1 MALQS
6 FTSNYEDNSTEA
18 GFQFTF
24 YCDLCHEGYKTKF
37 ISSTTYKKGKML
49 RGIGSLIGAAS
60 QLTGQ
65 YGLGN
70 TVERGADV
78 LSERHEGMSP
88 EWHKEYE
95 KAFELAQNEAK
106 GHFIR
111 CLKCRNYVCEND
123 WNELGGL
130 CVECAPRENVEV
142 VAARATKMVEDIRKK
157 AEETD
162 VFTGKLD
169 SRTTVCPQCG
179 KPSGEGRF
187 CNNCGA
193 NLNLVECDNCGTQ
206 SPAGTRFCG
215 ECGNRLG

>member
-1 MALQS
+1 M
-6 FTSNYEDNSTEA
+6 
-18 GFQFTF
+18 
-24 YCDLCHEGYKTKF
+24 
-37 ISSTTYKKGKML
+37 
-49 RGIGSLIGAAS
+49 
-60 QLTGQ
+60 
-65 YGLGN
+65 
-70 TVERGADV
+70 
-78 LSERHEGMSP
+78 
-88 EWHKEYE
+88 
-95 KAFELAQNEAK
+95 
-106 GHFIR
+106 
-111 CLKCRNYVCEND
+111 
-123 WNELGGL
+123 GGL